1 MAGLD
6 FHTETKMAILSNL
19 QKVEQKSH
27 KIHSSLTLVILVEK
41 IRI

>member
-6 FHTETKMAILSNL
+6 FRTETKMAILSNW

-27 KIHSSLTLVILVEK
+27 KIHSSPTLVILVVK